1 MFIDEAG
8 FYPLRR
14 VVRIDAP
21 KRETPVLSPWLT
33 RAHFSVIGGVTP
45 QGKCYFQV
53 RDAAIKEPRVVC
65 FLKHLLHHVPG
76 PITVLW
82 DRARINRCRAVQDFL
97 ADLPRGRL
105 EVELLPA
112 YAPALNPQEGIWGHL
127 GRVELKNVCS
137 QSIAALRQELR
148 KATRRYSKR
157 SMSFSDVLN
166 NSVCIRTLCKI
177 SNKIL

>member
-8 FYPLRR
+8 FYPLPL

-21 KRETPVLSPWLT
+21 KRKPPILSPWLT
-33 RAHFSVIGGVTP
+33 RPHLPVIGGVTP
-45 QGKCYFQV
+45 QGKCCFQV
-53 RDAAIKEPRVVC
+53 RDTAIKGPDVVR

-82 DRARINRCRAVQDFL
+82 DRARIHRCQAVQDFL
-97 ADLPRGRL
+97 ADLSRRL

-112 YAPALNPQEGIWGHL
+112 YAPELNPQEGIWGYVK
-127 GRVELKNVCS
+127 RVELKNICS

-148 KATRRYSKR
+148 KATARLRQKA
-157 SMSFSDVLN
+157 DVIFGCFKQAGLY
-166 NSVCIRTLCKI
+166 
-177 SNKIL
+177 